1 MMFTLSAVLFGS
13 ALFAA
18 DYPLKTWESS
28 DPEGVISNLQE
39 NNFLYTVSSDHK
51 KSGSKYVPAVGWIR
65 ARNIPN
71 GRVGVD
77 MNKYNQIEFD
87 LTISEGLEG
96 VQFPIACG
104 LACLSGKKDE
114 IRFYQEFES
123 GKSYKIVIPVKEMKR
138 LDAASLKSVQSIQ
151 FVFYEKRLPDTSVYK
166 FQFNNLRL
174 TTGTASAIQVEEK
187 E

>member
-1 MMFTLSAVLFGS
+1 MYTFPKYLPKGTFFNAKGDTTSVQDYHGKVIVLNFFKITCKKCVKELPS
-13 ALFAA
+13 LNELAKAH
-18 DYPLKTWESS
+18 
-28 DPEGVISNLQE
+28 PEIV
-39 NNFLYTVSSDHK
+39 V
-51 KSGSKYVPAVGWIR
+51 
-65 ARNIPN
+65 
-71 GRVGVD
+71 
-77 MNKYNQIEFD
+77 

-96 VQFPIACG
+96 VQFPISCG

-123 GKSYKIVIPVKEMKR
+123 GKSYKIVIPVKEMKG